1 LQVIRAGVVL
11 LTDSGVA
18 AIERVRDGMTYYTL
32 PGGGVEDGET
42 PQETAVRE
50 TYEELG
56 LIVRVDGLVAVINF
70 RGSTQYYYRAE
81 VLAGEF
87 GTGTGEELASP
98 AHSKAGSYRAVW
110 LEPRQLAVRDVRPA
124 SIAEAL
130 AAATTQERLLD
141 DWARTPLVVD
151 EV

>member
-1 LQVIRAGVVL
+1 MIRAGVVL
-11 LTDSGVA
+11 LTDNGIA
-18 AIERVRDGMTYYTL
+18 AIERIRDGMTYYTL

-42 PQETAVRE
+42 PQEAAVRE
-50 TYEELG
+50 SYEELG

-81 VLAGEF
+81 VLGGEF

-98 AHSKAGSYRAVW
+98 AESKAGSYRAVW

-124 SIAEAL
+124 SIAQAL
-130 AAATTQERLLD
+130 AAATSQERLLD
-141 DWARTPLVVD
+141 DWNRIPLVVD

>member
-1 LQVIRAGVVL
+1 MIRAGVVL

-42 PQETAVRE
+42 PQEAAVRE
-50 TYEELG
+50 THEELG

-81 VLAGEF
+81 VLGGEF
-87 GTGTGEELASP
+87 GAGTGEELASP

-124 SIAEAL
+124 SIAQAL
-130 AAATTQERLLD
+130 AAAAGRERLLD
-141 DWARTPLVVD
+141 DWSRTPLVVD

>member
-1 LQVIRAGVVL
+1 MIRAGVVL
-11 LTDSGVA
+11 LTGSGVA

-42 PQETAVRE
+42 PQEAAVRE
-50 TYEELG
+50 THEELG

-81 VLAGEF
+81 VLGGEF
-87 GTGTGEELASP
+87 GAGTGEELASP

-124 SIAEAL
+124 SIAQAL
-130 AAATTQERLLD
+130 AAAPGRERLLD
-141 DWARTPLVVD
+141 DWSQTPLVVD

>member
-1 LQVIRAGVVL
+1 VL

-32 PGGGVEDGET
+32 PGGGVEDGES
-42 PQETAVRE
+42 PQEAAVRE
-50 TYEELG
+50 THEELG
-56 LIVRVDGLVAVINF
+56 LIVRVDGLLAVINF

-81 VLAGEF
+81 VLGGEF
-87 GTGTGEELASP
+87 GTGTGEELSSP

-110 LEPRQLAVRDVRPA
+110 LEPRQLAVRDVRPS
-124 SIAEAL
+124 SIAEGL
-130 AAATTQERLLD
+130 AAAPDRERLID

>member
-1 LQVIRAGVVL
+1 MIRAGVVL
-11 LTDSGVA
+11 LTGSGLA

-32 PGGGVEDGET
+32 PGGGVEEGES
-42 PQETAVRE
+42 PQEAARRE
-50 TYEELG
+50 SYEELG
-56 LIVRVDGLVAVINF
+56 LIVRVDGLVAVVNF

-81 VLAGEF
+81 ALGGEF

-110 LEPRQLAVRDVRPA
+110 IEPRQLAVRDVRPV

-130 AAATTQERLLD
+130 AATPEHERLLD
-141 DWARTPLVVD
+141 DWTRTPLVVD

>member
-1 LQVIRAGVVL
+1 VIRAGVVL
-11 LTDSGVA
+11 LTASGVA

-42 PQETAVRE
+42 PQEAAVRE
-50 TYEELG
+50 THEELG

-81 VLAGEF
+81 VLGGEF
-87 GTGTGEELASP
+87 GTGTGEELSSP
-98 AHSKAGSYRAVW
+98 AHSKAGTYRPVW
-110 LEPRQLAVRDVRPA
+110 LDPRQLEVRDVRPA
-124 SIAEAL
+124 SIAKAL
-130 AAATTQERLLD
+130 AAAPDGNRLID
-141 DWARTPLVVD
+141 DWSSTPLVID

>member
-1 LQVIRAGVVL
+1 MIRAGVVL

-42 PQETAVRE
+42 PQEAAVRE
-50 TYEELG
+50 THEELG

-81 VLAGEF
+81 VLGGEF
-87 GTGTGEELASP
+87 GAGTGEELASP

-124 SIAEAL
+124 SIAQAL
-130 AAATTQERLLD
+130 AAASGRERLLD
-141 DWARTPLVVD
+141 DWSRTPLVVD

>member
-1 LQVIRAGVVL
+1 MIRAGIVL

-42 PQETAVRE
+42 PQEAAVRE
-50 TYEELG
+50 SHEELG

-81 VLAGEF
+81 VLGGEF
-87 GTGTGEELASP
+87 GSGTGEELSSP

-130 AAATTQERLLD
+130 AAAVAHERLLD